1 MSTWALIKE
10 AVGGSERDLTTLP
23 MSRAIFL
30 LALPMV
36 IEMIWESLFAIV
48 DIYWVAKIGPDAVAT
63 VGLTEQMMIAGV
75 FTTAMG
81 LSIGCTAMVS
91 RRTGENDPDGA
102 ARAAVHGI
110 YLGLILSVLLG
121 LAGGFGAPYLLAVM
135 GAEPGVIA
143 GASYTRVLLG
153 GSISVVMLFLINAAF
168 RGAGD
173 ATISMRTLI
182 LANTLNM
189 ILCPLFIFGWGPV
202 PAFGVTGAAIAT
214 TIGRGTG
221 VLYQLRA
228 LKRGRGRLRVRREHL
243 ALDLELIKSMLRIAR
258 SGVVQIFISTASWVA
273 LVRVLSTFGTNALA
287 GYQIGIRVVMFALLP
302 SFGMA
307 NAASTLVG
315 QNLGAG
321 RPDRSEQ
328 AVWRASFYNLAF
340 LGTVGV
346 IFFFGAEVIVAFF
359 SDDPEVERYAA
370 MCLRIVGLGF
380 PFYAFGM
387 VAPQAF
393 NGAGDTKTP
402 TRINLLCFWAL
413 EIPLAFLLAHHF
425 ELGPAGVFTAITV
438 AFCLVAVISVTMFRR
453 GKWKQI
459 KV

>member
-1 MSTWALIKE
+1 M
-10 AVGGSERDLTTLP
+10 G
-23 MSRAIFL
+23 RAIFL

-63 VGLTEQMMIAGV
+63 VGLTEQFMVAGV

-81 LSIGCTAMVS
+81 LSIGCTAIVS

-110 YLGLILSVLLG
+110 YLGLILSVIIG
-121 LAGGFGAPYLLAVM
+121 IAGALGAPYLLAAM

-153 GSISVVMLFLINAAF
+153 GAITVVLLFLINAAF

-173 ATISMRTLI
+173 ASISMRALI

-214 TIGRGTG
+214 TLGRGAG
-221 VLYQLRA
+221 VAYQLRA
-228 LKRGRGRLRVRREHL
+228 LYVGRGRLRVRREHL
-243 ALDLELIKSMLRIAR
+243 ALDVELMKSMLRIAR
-258 SGVVQIFISTASWVA
+258 NGVVQIFISTASWVA

-302 SFGMA
+302 SWGMA

-321 RPDRSEQ
+321 HPDRSEQ
-328 AVWRASFYNLAF
+328 AVWRAGFYNLAF

-346 IFFFGAEVIVAFF
+346 LFFFGAELIVSFF
-359 SDDPEVERYAA
+359 SEDPEVKRYAA
-370 MCLRIVGLGF
+370 SCLRIIGLGF

-402 TRINLLCFWAL
+402 TRINLVCFWAL
-413 EIPLAFLLAHHF
+413 EIPLAFLLAHQLK
-425 ELGPAGVFTAITV
+425 LGPTGVFAAITL
-438 AFCLVAVISVTMFRR
+438 AFCMVAIISMTLFRR
-453 GKWKQI
+453 GAWKTI